1 MPKTIAK
8 DTALSEITLRRYEKP
23 ENFKGRDLIRKLCLS
38 LGLLQPGDSRDIIVD
53 ILSVILKAKK
63 ELPDLILLDVMMATK
78 TEGFDIA
85 RNLHDDSAT
94 KGIPVVMVTGIRRDM
109 NLPFRF
115 EPDPTWLP
123 VKAVIEKPIKPE
135 ALLKIVEDNIKK

>member
-1 MPKTIAK
+1 MAK
-8 DTALSEITLRRYEKP
+8 ILVIDDDPDLVEAISTLLESRGFETVSA
-23 ENFKGRDLIRKLCLS
+23 ENGQQGFE
-38 LGLLQPGDSRDIIVD
+38 
-53 ILSVILKAKK
+53 KAKK

>member
-1 MPKTIAK
+1 MAK
-8 DTALSEITLRRYEKP
+8 ILVIDDDPDLVAAISTLLESRGFETVSA
-23 ENFKGRDLIRKLCLS
+23 ENGQQGFE
-38 LGLLQPGDSRDIIVD
+38 
-53 ILSVILKAKK
+53 KAKK